1 MKRTAWIALTFAGL
15 VIAAASGAADDM
27 VEIRLTGRYYSEP
40 ATVRITVAVEP
51 AAENRRLVIEA
62 DSERY
67 FRSSALMLDG
77 EKEKRLHSV
86 EFKSLPAGAY
96 VLRAEVR
103 SLDDVLAMVQED
115 LVVTGTGG
123 R

>member
-1 MKRTAWIALTFAGL
+1 MKLTAWIALTLAGIIT
-15 VIAAASGAADDM
+15 VAASGAASDM
-27 VEIRLTGRYYSEP
+27 VEIRLRGHYYSEP

-51 AAENRRLVIEA
+51 SPENRRLVIQA
-62 DSERY
+62 DSEHY

-103 SLDDVLAMVQED
+103 SLDDVLAMTQEN
-115 LVVTGTGG
+115 LLVTGIGG